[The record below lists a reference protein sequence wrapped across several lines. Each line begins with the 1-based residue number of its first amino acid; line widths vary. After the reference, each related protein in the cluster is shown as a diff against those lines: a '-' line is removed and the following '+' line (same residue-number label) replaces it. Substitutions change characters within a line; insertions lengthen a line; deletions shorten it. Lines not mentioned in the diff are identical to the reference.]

1 MAATTQGFGQFVP
14 KFMDRVSRCRG
25 RFRIRGNVSDN
36 VRDNGG
42 VSLLGLEIEE
52 LRAALGPDVKLHR
65 AREVY
70 RALYAERQD
79 LPDAG
84 SLREAARY
92 QSEDGTVRYLLQL
105 ADGKTIETVFIP
117 EGDRDT
123 ICISSQVGCP
133 IDCKFC
139 LTALIGL
146 ERNLTAGEIVGQVL
160 HVMRQHGLA
169 PKERTMNIVMMG
181 QGEPLMNL
189 DNVLK
194 ATRLLV
200 DQRGIGMGERRITL
214 STSGLIPKIEEMGR
228 ATVRPRLAISLNASS
243 EEQRRQIM
251 PITDKWHLDDLLA
264 ACRRYPLR
272 PKEYIFVEYVLL
284 GGVNDSD
291 DDAHRLVALL
301 RDLHCKVNLIPLN
314 PGPGI
319 PFVSPDEDRV
329 SQFQRIVMAGIP
341 CYVRRARGLDIY
353 AACGQLKRMSELVEI
368 APAR

>member
-1 MAATTQGFGQFVP
+1 M
-14 KFMDRVSRCRG
+14 
-25 RFRIRGNVSDN
+25 
-36 VRDNGG
+36 
-42 VSLLGLEIEE
+42 SLLGLEIDE
-52 LRAALGPDVKLHR
+52 LRAALGPEVKLHR
-65 AREVY
+65 ARQVY
-70 RALYAERQD
+70 KALYADRTE
-79 LPDAG
+79 LPESG
-84 SLREAARY
+84 HLREASRY
-92 QSEDGTVRYLLQL
+92 QSRDGTVRYLLQL
-105 ADGKTIETVFIP
+105 EDEKTIETVFIP

-133 IDCKFC
+133 VDCKFC
-139 LTALIGL
+139 LTALMGL

-160 HVMRQHGLA
+160 HVMRRHDLR

-228 ATVRPRLAISLNASS
+228 AAIRPRLAISLNASS
-243 EEQRRQIM
+243 EQQRREIM
-251 PITDKWHLDDLLA
+251 PITNKWHLQDLLD

-272 PKEYIFVEYVLL
+272 PKEFIFVEYVLL
-284 GGVNDSD
+284 GGVNDT
-291 DDAHRLVALL
+291 DADALRLVELL

-319 PFVSPDEDRV
+319 PFVAPAEERV
-329 SQFQRIVMAGIP
+329 SAFQQIVMLHVA
-341 CYVRRARGLDIY
+341 CYVRRARGQDIY

-368 APAR
+368 APAIGEHSLLVS

>member
-1 MAATTQGFGQFVP
+1 ME
-14 KFMDRVSRCRG
+14 S
-25 RFRIRGNVSDN
+25 
-36 VRDNGG
+36 
-42 VSLLGLEIEE
+42 VSLLGLEIDE
-52 LRAALGPDVKLHR
+52 LREALGPEVKLHR
-65 AREVY
+65 ARQVY
-70 RALYAERQD
+70 KSLYADRAEM
-79 LPDAG
+79 PAAG
-84 SLREAARY
+84 HLREANRY
-92 QSEDGTVRYLLQL
+92 ESTDGTVRYLLGL
-105 ADGKTIETVFIP
+105 GDGKTIETVFIP

-139 LTALIGL
+139 LTGLLGL

-160 HVMRQHGLA
+160 HVMMRHDLH
-169 PKERTMNIVMMG
+169 PKKRTMNIVMMG

-228 ATVRPRLAISLNASS
+228 AAIRPRLAISLNASS
-243 EEQRRQIM
+243 EEQRREIM
-251 PITDKWHLDDLLA
+251 PITDKWHLRDLLD

-284 GGVNDSD
+284 GGVNDT
-291 DDAHRLVALL
+291 DADAGRLVALL
-301 RDLHCKVNLIPLN
+301 KDLHCKVNLIPLN

-319 PFVSPDEDRV
+319 PFVAPTEERV
-329 SQFQRIVMAGIP
+329 QEFQRIVMREAP
-341 CYVRRARGLDIY
+341 CYVRRARGQDIY
-353 AACGQLKRMSELVEI
+353 AACGQLKRMSELVTI
-368 APAR
+368 TGPSD